1 MRITFLLTGKT
12 DKEYL
17 RQGMQRYQERISHY
31 IPFQT
36 KILPDIKRNVKRTEN
51 EHKNLEGIILLKSIV
66 PSDVLILFDE
76 QGKEYSS
83 LKFADFFQNFMIS
96 GVKHL
101 VLAIGG
107 PYGFSEDVM
116 KRANFKVSLSKMT
129 FPHQLVRLIIL
140 EQLYRAFSIIRG
152 EPYHHG

>member
-1 MRITFLLTGKT
+1 MRISFFLIGKT

-17 RQGMQRYQERISHY
+17 RQGMLLYQERISHY
-31 IPFQT
+31 VPFQT
-36 KILPDIKRNVKRTEN
+36 KVFPDVKRNIKRTEI
-51 EHKNLEGIILLKSIV
+51 EHKNIEGTLLLKSIK
-66 PSDVLILFDE
+66 PSDILVLFDE

-83 LKFADFFQNFMIS
+83 LKFAGFLQNFMIS

-101 VLAIGG
+101 VLAVGG

-116 KRANFKVSLSKMT
+116 KRANFKVSLSRMT

-140 EQLYRAFSIIRG
+140 EQIYRAFSIIRG

>member
-1 MRITFLLTGKT
+1 MRITFFLIGKT

-17 RQGMQRYQERISHY
+17 TQGMQRYQKRISHY
-31 IPFQT
+31 IQFQT
-36 KILPDIKRNVKRTEN
+36 KVLPDVKRNVKRTEN
-51 EHKNLEGIILLKSIV
+51 EHKKVEGSILLKSIL

-83 LKFADFFQNFMIS
+83 LKFAWFIQNFMNS

-101 VLAIGG
+101 VFAIGG
-107 PYGFSEDVM
+107 PYGFSEEVM

-140 EQLYRAFSIIRG
+140 EQIYRAFSIIKG